1 MKSWLNDEKKFIRMN
16 VRYKTIEKRK
26 RRQKCGE
33 RLIKI
38 KIKIKMFYLNE
49 GDGSGEIFVDKL

>member
-1 MKSWLNDEKKFIRMN
+1 MKSWLDDEKKFIRMN
-16 VRYKTIEKRK
+16 VRYKTIEKEK

-38 KIKIKMFYLNE
+38 KIKMFYLNE
-49 GDGSGEIFVDKL
+49 GDDSDEIFVDKL